1 MGPTERDLL
10 VTALQQLVGPL
21 ETIRVA
27 AHGPDGIEFTEP
39 DGTTLCMT
47 ASSDLAVGFVGGWI
61 ACGRHMLQEE
71 LEAFRRSR

>member
-1 MGPTERDLL
+1 MTPTERDTL
-10 VTALQQLVGPL
+10 VPALQQLVARL
-21 ETIRVA
+21 DTLRIA
-27 AHGPDGIEFTEP
+27 AHGDGVLFMDS